1 MDGFGRQKQVFC
13 SFWFLARYATIV
25 ASPLN
30 LPQTKQK
37 VIPLEPKI
45 SPFNKMFSFN
55 AIYILHKSRVTV
67 TESYISMSVIVR
79 SKNVLVKASD
89 IFLLL
94 FPFSWNYAGTL
105 LSSVYKTY
113 GGPLSIECFHV
124 TSSNS

>member
-1 MDGFGRQKQVFC
+1 MDGFGRHKQVFC
-13 SFWFLARYATIV
+13 FFWFLARHATIV
-25 ASPLN
+25 ALPLN
-30 LPQTKQK
+30 LPRTKQK
-37 VIPLEPKI
+37 VIPLEPRI

-55 AIYILHKSRVTV
+55 AIYILHKSLVTV
-67 TESYISMSVIVR
+67 SESYISMSVFVR

-113 GGPLSIECFHV
+113 GGPLSIPRF
-124 TSSNS
+124 N

>member
-1 MDGFGRQKQVFC
+1 MDGFGHQKHECFVF
-13 SFWFLARYATIV
+13 FWFLARHATIM

-30 LPQTKQK
+30 LPPTKQK

-67 TESYISMSVIVR
+67 TESYISMSVFVR
-79 SKNVLVKASD
+79 SKNVLVKALD

-105 LSSVYKTY
+105 LSSVYMTY
-113 GGPLSIECFHV
+113 GGPLSIPRF
-124 TSSNS
+124 N

>member
-1 MDGFGRQKQVFC
+1 M
-13 SFWFLARYATIV
+13 
-25 ASPLN
+25 ASLLN
-30 LPQTKQK
+30 LPQSKQK

-67 TESYISMSVIVR
+67 TEFYISMSVFVR

-113 GGPLSIECFHV
+113 GGPLSIPRF
-124 TSSNS
+124 N

>member
-1 MDGFGRQKQVFC
+1 MDGFGRNKQVFC
-13 SFWFLARYATIV
+13 FFWFLAHHATIV

-55 AIYILHKSRVTV
+55 AIYILHKSHITV
-67 TESYISMSVIVR
+67 TESYISTSAFVR
-79 SKNVLVKASD
+79 LKNVLVKASD

-113 GGPLSIECFHV
+113 GGPLSIPRF
-124 TSSNS
+124 N